1 MSRVT
6 LVLPSEAEQRLRE
19 KAGKHGLT
27 LEAYLQRLAEQD
39 AFEDMSR
46 PGDEEATT
54 PPPRT
59 FDEILAPVRRGFAE
73 SGLSE
78 EEIKAMLSDARQE
91 VWRERQKEK
100 P

>member
-19 KAGKHGLT
+19 KADKHGLT
-27 LEAYLQRLAEQD
+27 LEVYLQRLAEQD
-39 AFEDMSR
+39 AFEGTRRTS
-46 PGDEEATT
+46 GEAAM
-54 PPPRT
+54 PPST

-73 SGLSE
+73 SGLTE
-78 EEIKAMLSDARQE
+78 EEVNALLSEVRRE
-91 VWRERQKEK
+91 VWHERRKEN

>member
-19 KAGKHGLT
+19 KADKHGLT

-39 AFEDMSR
+39 AFEDTGR
-46 PGDEEATT
+46 PSGEEAM
-54 PPPRT
+54 PPST
-59 FDEILAPVRRGFAE
+59 FDEILAPLRRGFAE
-73 SGLSE
+73 SGLTE
-78 EEIKAMLSDARQE
+78 EEVNSLLSEAREE
-91 VWRERQKEK
+91 VWRERRKEK